1 MRQPIPLLLLRLR
14 FPPGAECHS
23 SIPPLAGRCP
33 QGLPPVPSLIRGENQ
48 IGGESLRIL
57 AELTLALVLFT
68 DSANPM
74 SKAYGARI
82 SRSGGSI

>member
-1 MRQPIPLLLLRLR
+1 M
-14 FPPGAECHS
+14 
-23 SIPPLAGRCP
+23 
-33 QGLPPVPSLIRGENQ
+33 PSLIRGENQ